1 MTATSARNCVRHLSS
16 CASDMS
22 VPSLISRR
30 ATGKDKKKV
39 TKQTEQAKAAS
50 DAASVINAAEIKNAL
65 LKIREEEVPPTP
77 DEKEG
82 YFMMQVQVG
91 DQLVQKGA

>member
-1 MTATSARNCVRHLSS
+1 M
-16 CASDMS
+16 
-22 VPSLISRR
+22 
-30 ATGKDKKKV
+30 

-91 DQLVQKGA
+91 DQLVQKGTLSFCGTI

>member
-1 MTATSARNCVRHLSS
+1 MLTLSH
-16 CASDMS
+16 
-22 VPSLISRR
+22 
-30 ATGKDKKKV
+30 TGKDKKKV

-91 DQLVQKGA
+91 DQLVQKGERTLIQLASIGPEEVQ

>member
-1 MTATSARNCVRHLSS
+1 MTATSARSCVRGRWR
-16 CASDMS
+16 
-22 VPSLISRR
+22 LIVCQLWWTYAPRD
-30 ATGKDKKKV
+30 TGKDKKKV